1 MDFLRLHLPGLHQA
15 LRGALDSFST
25 FVSYL
30 IGDGV
35 PTVQREAQAAE
46 ELGEVA
52 AGEPGKAVEVKA
64 QEALESLRGSQSEG
78 VGGLGRS
85 GGTGRCQE
93 GSSTGEQFWRWGAD
107 SSHGSQADRQDTE
120 TWEVARGQEP
130 SAPLEAGK
138 ESEAGPGIYRDRSSG
153 TWKSQEPGEQ
163 EVSRGEMLRTWEQ
176 QEEEEE
182 VRVTEPGMA
191 RGVESQLTWHQ
202 EPEWRA
208 DTDGQKLA
216 EDRRETEQV
225 IKEASAETKEPGAE
239 GAGRGEEGVI
249 VVRGDESTRVQES
262 QGPGIES
269 EDYVTSG
276 REEAS
281 TAWDRKEARTSSGQ
295 EEARAA
301 SIREEADLLGVK
313 ETEYRSVPGEGMP
326 EATGIVWVL
335 EEAPMGDQEEEV
347 YEKKEDEKREDETR
361 LFPRQTQALGMKG
374 TEEVAEG
381 QTAGREATGGK
392 KPESGDSSEG
402 EAEEQA
408 DGASLEEVAQIEEAQ
423 GEKGSCQT
431 MEPVLAMDKD
441 AEIEADLEAVPE
453 TRPEEEFMGEKSKEA
468 QMNQKILEVKF
479 TEGQEP
485 EPMGGTQTPN
495 EQPEEGQ
502 GGQHKLGRNL
512 GLCKEEAESRVE
524 AHLRL
529 VAETLENQKRRDV
542 ESRNAQEEKAGT
554 EGTEE
559 AAAGDQALEAKAE
572 GGQESELSEVL
583 GCGAEEGQASVSE
596 NQELEGHQGAEA
608 EAGPGQSLEESEAG
622 ESKFSEME
630 TAVPWETD
638 RVSRGGCKLE
648 EAVLSLQ
655 DSKDPQTSSLSAEIV
670 KEALPHRAAG
680 AGEGP
685 DQEAGVAWE
694 GAFERSWDSEGRE
707 EAVEIENQGG
717 QEVGSVGSA
726 EEEATDHSSQ
736 AEASE
741 ARKEEQAEVGGS
753 TMTER
758 SNEMDGVTSVSQGAR
773 TERDTAMVEA
783 EGLLGE
789 QMVLEEE
796 TEGEQVREQRKGSKD
811 HHEKEETQR
820 LLDAEDIMTRGQ
832 MPEAQQAGPGL
843 KDIQGQEEQP
853 AHQVPAEAGLGS
865 SETAEPL
872 ESTRGD
878 TDSCW
883 SEALLPGSRLDVSVP
898 RSRVLLSR
906 SSSQRRSRPSF
917 RRTPAAEQQEDS
929 PCPQPEEGL
938 LAPEQ
943 RPLQSEEAPE
953 HSPPRPEG
961 TPIPARRRPLG
972 HGFGLAHPSMMQELQ
987 ARMGRPKPQ

>member
-1 MDFLRLHLPGLHQA
+1 
-15 LRGALDSFST
+15 
-25 FVSYL
+25 
-30 IGDGV
+30 
-35 PTVQREAQAAE
+35 
-46 ELGEVA
+46 
-52 AGEPGKAVEVKA
+52 
-64 QEALESLRGSQSEG
+64 
-78 VGGLGRS
+78 
-85 GGTGRCQE
+85 
-93 GSSTGEQFWRWGAD
+93 
-107 SSHGSQADRQDTE
+107 
-120 TWEVARGQEP
+120 
-130 SAPLEAGK
+130 
-138 ESEAGPGIYRDRSSG
+138 
-153 TWKSQEPGEQ
+153 
-163 EVSRGEMLRTWEQ
+163 
-176 QEEEEE
+176 
-182 VRVTEPGMA
+182 
-191 RGVESQLTWHQ
+191 
-202 EPEWRA
+202 
-208 DTDGQKLA
+208 
-216 EDRRETEQV
+216 
-225 IKEASAETKEPGAE
+225 
-239 GAGRGEEGVI
+239 
-249 VVRGDESTRVQES
+249 
-262 QGPGIES
+262 
-269 EDYVTSG
+269 
-276 REEAS
+276 
-281 TAWDRKEARTSSGQ
+281 
-295 EEARAA
+295 
-301 SIREEADLLGVK
+301 
-313 ETEYRSVPGEGMP
+313 
-326 EATGIVWVL
+326 
-335 EEAPMGDQEEEV
+335 
-347 YEKKEDEKREDETR
+347 
-361 LFPRQTQALGMKG
+361 
-374 TEEVAEG
+374 
-381 QTAGREATGGK
+381 
-392 KPESGDSSEG
+392 
-402 EAEEQA
+402 
-408 DGASLEEVAQIEEAQ
+408 
-423 GEKGSCQT
+423 
-431 MEPVLAMDKD
+431 MDKD

-758 SNEMDGVTSVSQGAR
+758 SNERDGVTSVSQGAR

-883 SEALLPGSRLDVSVP
+883 SEVRAWAGSREVQEEPGSQLHSPLYPLLCRHCSPDPAWTSLSHGAACSSHEVHHSDARGPLSVGP
-898 RSRVLLSR
+898 LPLSSRRTLPAPNLR
-906 SSSQRRSRPSF
+906 RGCWPLNRDLCSQRK
-917 RRTPAAEQQEDS
+917 
-929 PCPQPEEGL
+929 PQSTAPQGLKGPQYQPDEGRW
-938 LAPEQ
+938 AMGRQ
-943 RPLQSEEAPE
+943 
-953 HSPPRPEG
+953 EG
-961 TPIPARRRPLG
+961 TSLHWGGKEAADPWTS
-972 HGFGLAHPSMMQELQ
+972 AH
-987 ARMGRPKPQ
+987 